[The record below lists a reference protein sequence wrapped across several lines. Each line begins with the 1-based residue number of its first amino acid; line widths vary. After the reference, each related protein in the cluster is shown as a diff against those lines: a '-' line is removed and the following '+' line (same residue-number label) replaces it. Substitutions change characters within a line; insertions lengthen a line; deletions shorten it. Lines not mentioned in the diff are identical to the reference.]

1 MTGLRV
7 VLVRPQFPGN
17 LGAVARVMHNFGCT
31 ELLLVDPRA
40 DPNDPEAR
48 RMATRGEFILQRAR
62 PLASLDD
69 ALQDCC
75 FTAATSA
82 DVQGIV
88 RRTGLASVRELA
100 GRLATESKQGVT
112 AVVFGPEPH
121 GLTTNEIDRCHY
133 LMTIPA
139 NPVYPSLNLAQA
151 VGIVLY
157 EIWQAQLE
165 ADALG
170 ERGPRQDTEPSHQ
183 IAPNQDVERALHHLR
198 QGLEAIHFVYGPK
211 ANSLMHAI
219 RHLIR
224 RAQPSPAEVKILHGL
239 ARQLLWHAQKLK
251 TPTDPTEGARQTI
264 IDEESMRD

>member
-1 MTGLRV
+1 MTGLQV

-17 LGAVARVMHNFGCT
+17 LGAVGRVMHNFGCT

-62 PLASLDD
+62 RLGSLDE
-69 ALQDCC
+69 ALRNCRL
-75 FTAATSA
+75 TAATSA
-82 DVQGIV
+82 NVEGVV
-88 RRTGLASVRELA
+88 RRTGLTSVRELA
-100 GRLATESKQGVT
+100 GRLAIESKQGAT

-121 GLTTNEIDRCHY
+121 GLTTDEIDRCHY

-139 NPVYPSLNLAQA
+139 NPLYPSLNLAQA
-151 VGIVLY
+151 VAIVLY
-157 EIWQAQLE
+157 EIWQAQFE
-165 ADALG
+165 AEATG
-170 ERGPRQDTEPSHQ
+170 EITSKQVVEPTHQ

-198 QGLEAIHFVYGPK
+198 QGLEAIHFLYGPK
-211 ANSLMHAI
+211 ADSLMHAI

-251 TPTDPTEGARQTI
+251 AATNFTEAET
-264 IDEESMRD
+264 EKK